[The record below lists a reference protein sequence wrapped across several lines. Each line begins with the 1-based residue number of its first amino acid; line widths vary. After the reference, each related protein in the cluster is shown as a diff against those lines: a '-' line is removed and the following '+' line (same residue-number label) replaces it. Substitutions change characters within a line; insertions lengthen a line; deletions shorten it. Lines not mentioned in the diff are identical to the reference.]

1 MPVEVK
7 GVSKMRS
14 ALRKI
19 DPNVYKALNNEIRP
33 VLSGMVRDARMM
45 VPQYFLSGAM
55 NNGKESVSRT
65 SRKRAFPKYD
75 AMEIRRGLTY
85 SMGRQKGQDNG
96 WQSLYSLLNKSA
108 MGAIIETAGR
118 LHPNGDPKSQSNDP
132 QAGERFIRHA
142 DGISSLKHFGKG
154 RKQQG
159 RLAFAAAANNQ
170 GKAIASIMASIQ
182 KAEAIFR
189 SQTR

>member
-1 MPVEVK
+1 MPVAVK
-7 GVSKMRS
+7 GVDKMRR
-14 ALRKI
+14 ALRQL

-33 VLSGMVRDARMM
+33 VLSGMTQDAKMM
-45 VPQYFLSGAM
+45 VPKYFLSGAM
-55 NNGKESVSRT
+55 DTGKQPVSRT
-65 SRKRAFPKYD
+65 SRARAFPKYD
-75 AMEIRRGLTY
+75 AMQIRRGLTY
-85 SMGRQKGQDNG
+85 SMGRQKRQANG

-118 LHPNGDPKSQSNDP
+118 LNADGSSTSQSNDP
-132 QAGERFIRHA
+132 QAGQRFIGEA
-142 DGISSLKHFGKG
+142 NQISSLKQFGKG

-170 GKAIASIMASIQ
+170 GRAISAIMASIQ